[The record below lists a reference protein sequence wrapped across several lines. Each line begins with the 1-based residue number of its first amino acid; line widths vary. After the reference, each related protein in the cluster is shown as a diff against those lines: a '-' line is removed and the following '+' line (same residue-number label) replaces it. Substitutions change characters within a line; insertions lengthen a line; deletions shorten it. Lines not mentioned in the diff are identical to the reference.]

1 MLCTE
6 EQCLMTTEI
15 KMPQLGESITE
26 GTVSRWLK
34 QPGEQVEKYEPLLE
48 VTTDKVDSEIP
59 APVAGTLL
67 EIVVGAGTTVAVGTV
82 IARVGSPEASAAEP
96 VAPAPNETSVA
107 ANGDARRAPPVSPLV
122 ARMAAEH
129 GLDLNAIRGT
139 GVGGRVSKQDVLRY
153 LEARANPA
161 QTVQTATKT
170 DEPEQPVQTPPRE
183 PVAAQTLGEDSW
195 LQPLTAMR
203 RLIAEHMQHSLRTAP
218 HVTSVIEVD
227 LTRVVAH
234 RKAQQASVA
243 QQGLRL
249 TFTPYFVQAVCV
261 GLRAVPVINGRYS
274 DQGIVFNRRIHV
286 GVAVALP
293 DGLIVPVIRDAD
305 EKNLAGLA
313 RAVND
318 VAERAR
324 KGKLNPGETQG
335 GTFTISNYGTGGS
348 LIGTPIINQP
358 QSAILGCGAIVKRP
372 VVVTHHGE
380 DTIAIRAMCYLSL
393 SFDHRL
399 IDGATADQFLSVV
412 KQQLEQYP
420 A

>member
-234 RKAQQASVA
+234 RKA
-243 QQGLRL
+243 
-249 TFTPYFVQAVCV
+249 
-261 GLRAVPVINGRYS
+261 
-274 DQGIVFNRRIHV
+274 
-286 GVAVALP
+286 
-293 DGLIVPVIRDAD
+293 
-305 EKNLAGLA
+305 
-313 RAVND
+313 
-318 VAERAR
+318 
-324 KGKLNPGETQG
+324 
-335 GTFTISNYGTGGS
+335 
-348 LIGTPIINQP
+348 
-358 QSAILGCGAIVKRP
+358 
-372 VVVTHHGE
+372 
-380 DTIAIRAMCYLSL
+380 
-393 SFDHRL
+393 
-399 IDGATADQFLSVV
+399 
-412 KQQLEQYP
+412 
-420 A
+420 